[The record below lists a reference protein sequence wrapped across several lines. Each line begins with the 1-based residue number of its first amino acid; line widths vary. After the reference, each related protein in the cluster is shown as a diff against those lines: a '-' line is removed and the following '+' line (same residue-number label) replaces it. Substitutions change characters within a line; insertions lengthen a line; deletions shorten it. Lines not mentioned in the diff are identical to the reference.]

1 MPRYRHTAVE
11 RNRVKRRLREI
22 VRVDLLPAVR
32 GLELVIRARPE
43 AYDASHAQLRDDIVA
58 AQRRIGRLL
67 AETRTEGR

>member
-43 AYDASHAQLRDDIVA
+43 AYDASHAQLRADLVA
-58 AQRRIGRLL
+58 ARHRIGRML
-67 AETRTEGR
+67 AGTQSEDR